1 MNQERSKIG
10 DKVAGYKWLCVD
22 KPGTL
27 AMLDKLSLK
36 IDDSYQRDLNHPK
49 TLELASQWSWI
60 ACGVLIVAKRGK
72 YYWVIDGQHR
82 LAAALKRS
90 DIKELPCIVFETE
103 APKEEAIGFLRSNT
117 NRKPIGAVARHKA
130 AIAAEDPVA
139 QMVHKEIV
147 AAGLEVST
155 TASRAPQIKCI
166 TICTVFARQDM
177 PAFRNVI
184 RVAARLSISAGI
196 AVHEK
201 LISGLWYVHMNIEGG
216 LNDGRISKRIFDVGA
231 LRLIE
236 GAKRAGAFYTRG
248 GPKVFAEGMLQE
260 INKGLHNKFQF
271 IQKDPSD
278 TCAVKLI
285 R

>member
-1 MNQERSKIG
+1 VERVHSTDKI
-10 DKVAGYKWLCVD
+10 ARYKWVCLD
-22 KPGTL
+22 KPGAL
-27 AMLDKLSLK
+27 VMLDKLSLK
-36 IDDSYQRDLNHPK
+36 IDDSYQRDLNVAK
-49 TLELASQWSWI
+49 TLEISSQWSWI
-60 ACGVLIVAKRGK
+60 ACGALIVAKRAEEFL
-72 YYWVIDGQHR
+72 VIDGQHR

-103 APKEEAIGFLRSNT
+103 GVKEEAVGFLRSNT
-117 NRKPIGAVARHKA
+117 NRRPIGAIARHKA

-177 PAFRNVI
+177 LAFRNVI

-201 LISGLWYVHMNIEGG
+201 LISGLWHIHMNIEGG

-271 IQKDPSD
+271 IQKEPADA
-278 TCAVKLI
+278 CAVKLI